1 MTMLDTLIR
10 NATVFDGDSA
20 RPRRV
25 AVGVR
30 GGKIAHVGEDLAGAA
45 AGVVDAGGLF
55 LCPGFVDT
63 HASTGLGYR
72 LPNAADHKLFQGVTT
87 EITGNCGTSSGPVG
101 PLLTGTMERLAE
113 EIGFTFDWTTLGDWL
128 GKVEDYGLPF
138 NVGTFV
144 GHATLRGGLVGDH
157 QRVTEAEIREM
168 RAALEEACRDGG
180 LGISTGLVYAP
191 GSFAETAEIVEL
203 AKVAARH
210 GGIYVSHIR
219 DEREAL
225 EHSIEEAIEIGRGA
239 GLPVLVSHLK
249 AGERPNWGK
258 IPKVIERVEEAR
270 AEGERITFEVYPYAA
285 VSTKLRTFIPKEA
298 LAGGVGEMVE
308 RLRSAAW
315 RRRAV
320 DWLERR
326 GTDYGA
332 MRMIT
337 DSLPGARGASV
348 AEIARRRRA
357 EPAQTVVDLLLADPD
372 AWIVYHCLAEDDV
385 DAAVR
390 WPESIVCSD
399 SWSHPVNAPN
409 QFGDPHPR
417 TFGAFTRFL
426 ERWSLAEERL
436 PFGAAVRKITSL
448 PADWVGLPGRGRIA
462 EGAWADL
469 VLLDPARVKEK
480 ATFDDPRQF
489 SEGTEKVWVNGT
501 LMLEGGEI
509 QKQMPGRVL
518 RRENPP
524 SIPPSAKGGGR

>member
-1 MTMLDTLIR
+1 MTRLDTLIR
-10 NATVFDGDSA
+10 GATVFDGESA
-20 RPRRV
+20 SPRKV

-30 GGKIAHVGEDLAGAA
+30 GGRIAHVGEDLAGAA
-45 AGVVDAGGLF
+45 ADNVIDAGGLF
-55 LCPGFVDT
+55 LCPGFIDT
-63 HASTGLGYR
+63 HASTGLGYM
-72 LPNAADHKLFQGVTT
+72 LPNAADHKLYQGVTT

-101 PLLTGTMERLAE
+101 PLLTGTMEHLAE
-113 EIGFTFDWTTLGDWL
+113 EIGCTFSWRGLGDWL
-128 GKVEDYGLPF
+128 TRVEAYGLPF

-157 QRVTEAEIREM
+157 QQVTEAEVGKM
-168 RAALEEACRDGG
+168 CAALEQALAEGG

-191 GSFAETAEIVEL
+191 GSFAETSEIVEL
-203 AKVAARH
+203 AKVASRH

-219 DEREAL
+219 DEREEL
-225 EHSIEEAIEIGRGA
+225 VYSIEEAIEIGRGA
-239 GLPVLVSHLK
+239 DLPVLVSHLK

-258 IPKVIERVEEAR
+258 IPKVIERIEAAR
-270 AEGERITFEVYPYAA
+270 AAGERITFEVYPYAA
-285 VSTKLRTFIPKEA
+285 VSTKLRTFIPKPA
-298 LAGGVGEMVE
+298 LAGGVEAMLQ
-308 RLRSAAW
+308 RLATEAW
-315 RRRAV
+315 RRRSV
-320 DWLERR
+320 DWLEAR
-326 GTDYGA
+326 GTDYEA

-348 AEIARRRRA
+348 AEIARGRRC
-357 EPAQTVVDLLLADPD
+357 EPARMVIDLLLADPD

-426 ERWSLAEERL
+426 ERWSLAEEHL
-436 PFGAAVRKITSL
+436 PFGAAIRKITSL

-469 VLLDPARVKEK
+469 VLLDPSRVREK
-480 ATFDDPRQF
+480 ATFDDPRQL

-501 LMLEGGEI
+501 LMLEGGELT
-509 QKQMPGRVL
+509 KEKPGQVL
-518 RRENPP
+518 RRENPA
-524 SIPPSAKGGGR
+524 SAPGT